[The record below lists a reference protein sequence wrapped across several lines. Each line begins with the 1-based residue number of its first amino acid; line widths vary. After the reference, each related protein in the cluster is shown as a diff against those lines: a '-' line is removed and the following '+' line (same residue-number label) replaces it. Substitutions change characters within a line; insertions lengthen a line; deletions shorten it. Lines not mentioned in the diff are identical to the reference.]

1 MMNDGFSIQSGMHD
15 FAARTPWCLLEEF
28 KKMRFR
34 DSRDSFYPIDNLSS
48 ETTESVAL
56 IGAVG
61 GLPPTKIRRI
71 NN

>member
-1 MMNDGFSIQSGMHD
+1 MNDNLSIQSGMHD
-15 FAARTPWCLLEEF
+15 FAAMTPWCLLEEF

-34 DSRDSFYPIDNLSS
+34 DSFYPTDKLSS
-48 ETTESVAL
+48 EPIDESVM

-71 NN
+71 K